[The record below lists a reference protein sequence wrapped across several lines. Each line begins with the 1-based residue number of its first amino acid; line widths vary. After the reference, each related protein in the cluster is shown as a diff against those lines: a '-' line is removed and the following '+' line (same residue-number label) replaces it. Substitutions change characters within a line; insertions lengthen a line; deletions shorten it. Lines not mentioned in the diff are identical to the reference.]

1 MWVQVVFRL
10 PFFSLLT
17 FGVFSA
23 VLFGSE
29 RFETFSY
36 GEHARQ
42 NLDVL
47 SPRGSEKAPVVVFVH
62 GGGWIHGN
70 KSLYHPVQSRLASE
84 GIVTVSIN
92 YRLCPEV
99 TFPEFVEDGAMAV
112 KWTVRNIDR
121 HGGDPNNIFLMGHS
135 AGGHTVAMLGLDES
149 YLEGVGVERK
159 RIRGVIPISAPLM
172 LRTSEVPSLSLIFG
186 EASDAEMW
194 PLAFIDGG
202 EPPFLLIQGENDPLV
217 RPFHAREAERRIR
230 EGGGSATAVL
240 FAGHD
245 HMSVV
250 SAIASTGGESREVI
264 EPVLN
269 LILGKP

>member
-1 MWVQVVFRL
+1 M
-10 PFFSLLT
+10 FSLPL
-17 FGVFSA
+17 
-23 VLFGSE
+23 LGSE

-36 GEHARQ
+36 GDHPRQ

-84 GIVTVSIN
+84 GIVSVSIN

-112 KWTVRNIDR
+112 KWTVKNIEL
-121 HGGDPNNIFLMGHS
+121 HGGDPDNIYLMGHS
-135 AGGHTVAMLGLDES
+135 AGGHTVAMLGLDET
-149 YLEGVGVERK
+149 YLENVGVELR

-172 LRTSEVPSLSLIFG
+172 LRTSEVPSLSPIFG

-194 PLAFIDGG
+194 PLAFIDGD

-230 EGGGSATAVL
+230 EGGGSARAVL
-240 FAGHD
+240 FPGHD
-245 HMSVV
+245 HVSVV
-250 SAIASTGGESREVI
+250 SAIAATGDRSREVI
-264 EPVLN
+264 EPVLK
-269 LILGKP
+269 LILGRP